1 METEGRSAADWIGA
15 FMEWH
20 SGDGIPMRE
29 PETLAAED
37 TDGGGFFTA
46 VYLESMKVL
55 AEAAAPM
62 MRRRADDAV
71 NADRAQFREAVLL
84 DALRMEAECVH
95 ILREILDRGSRSP
108 ETLALALET
117 LRNANEV
124 LADEARAWH
133 ALTIKRQQRLAFT
146 PMAAWENYVEYNW
159 SHALEEVAVD
169 VHSLTGRVLQ
179 LQTLNS

>member
-1 METEGRSAADWIGA
+1 MEQRSVGTDWIGA
-15 FMEWH
+15 YMQWMT
-20 SGDGIPMRE
+20 GDDV
-29 PETLAAED
+29 LAEAPAYFAADD
-37 TDGGGFFTA
+37 TDGGEFFTTM
-46 VYLESMKVL
+46 YLDSMKVL

-71 NADRAQFREAVLL
+71 NTDRAQFRETVLL

-95 ILREILDRGSRSP
+95 ILRQILDRGSRSP

-133 ALTIKRQQRLAFT
+133 ALTVKRQQRLVFT
-146 PMAAWENYVEYNW
+146 PMAAWDNYVEYNW

>member
-1 METEGRSAADWIGA
+1 MEPQGRLAADWIGA
-15 FMEWH
+15 YMEWQT
-20 SGDGIPMRE
+20 GDGSFIEGPAI
-29 PETLAAED
+29 LAVEE
-37 TDGGGFFTA
+37 TDGGDFFTT

-62 MRRRADDAV
+62 LRRRADDAV
-71 NADRAQFREAVLL
+71 SGDREQRRETVLL
-84 DALRMEAECVH
+84 DALHMEAECVQ
-95 ILREILDRGSRSP
+95 IVRQILDRGSRSP

-124 LADEARAWH
+124 LADETRAWH
-133 ALTIKRQQRLAFT
+133 ALAVKRQQRLVFT
-146 PMAAWENYVEYNW
+146 PMAAWDNYVEYNW

-169 VHSLTGRVLQ
+169 VHSLAGRVLQ